1 MHIKET
7 DGEDRGRTCD
17 GAWCHRAAGGG
28 TGRAGDKTQR
38 QTDMRDGDGPRTWWL
53 RDAAVPASEHPRQAA
68 GAPPR
73 SSGGGRLRQRGART
87 LVLEPEG
94 RVAKLMEGA
103 VGPGREPNGVNQQ
116 GYWVLAIGNG
126 ASGS

>member
-1 MHIKET
+1 MGKIEGGRAT
-7 DGEDRGRTCD
+7 ERGVTAQR
-17 GAWCHRAAGGG
+17 GGRG

-103 VGPGREPNGVNQQ
+103 VGPGRKPIGVNQQ